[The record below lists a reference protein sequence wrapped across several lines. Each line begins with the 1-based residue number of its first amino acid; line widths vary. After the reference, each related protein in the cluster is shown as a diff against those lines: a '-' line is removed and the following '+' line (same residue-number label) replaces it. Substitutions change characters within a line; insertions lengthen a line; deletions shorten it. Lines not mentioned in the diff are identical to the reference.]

1 MPDISKII
9 LPEVNTTYDILS
21 KQTRGIV
28 RATKEATSTATNF
41 VLTASGI
48 TELYDGLLIMF
59 RNDATASASGVVINL
74 NELGGKQVWGSD
86 QNARVSSS
94 LKANSEYLIYYD
106 STNDRFVKYEGTY
119 TANSNTIGE
128 YAGSC
133 VASGVGMPRYALI
146 MQTSNTG
153 NTVTWEGVVTTSGT
167 GTSKAKNTNGFIL
180 GSPVLYQSAG
190 TYASGETAGQSAVWQ
205 TGYNVDT
212 RYSCNVSS
220 SWSVAGRPFFLKGT
234 INANDGKF
242 YLADT
247 TWWSDA
253 YPTTNDGYYY
263 IYVGQMSDKYR
274 LSLYAVHPIFYFDT
288 ALRTLLVGNVANA
301 QTVNG
306 HTVNADVPSGAVF
319 TDEKVTQTF
328 SGSDDAF
335 PVLFSS
341 TTTSNTTAGVLKS
354 YNLTF
359 NPVEKELALQQRIS
373 DDSTSFRVTDNTGN
387 DVIRVEAGSNVIDAT
402 GSLRV
407 DGDIDTTMLYAGDVD
422 VSGSLFADTLNGVTI
437 GNSPEF
443 TDTQSDWSA
452 SSGKAQILNKP
463 TLGTASA
470 KDVPA
475 SGNASTTQVV
485 MGNDTRLTDARTPS
499 SHTHGNIQ
507 NGGTISSTAVTPA
520 STDYLLIS
528 DTSNSGKIERGIAIG
543 TNTTKYLRND
553 GTWEVPSGGSVGQIY
568 YCETDSTSTT
578 TAFVVNAT
586 GVTALTDGLILCIKN
601 TISASASGCTINVNN
616 LGAKSIWLS
625 EANSA
630 CTTQWKANTTY
641 LFVFDYTNDRWVM
654 QTGRDTDTIGN
665 DIVARYSR
673 LQTSG
678 NGVKQYSVFALLP
691 NGMVSSF
698 TTTNGTGTK
707 TFDTTNYFDIR
718 NVFAYTGSSN
728 KASGEWLGASAWK
741 LQGYDVDMR
750 YSFNGVTTKASTS
763 SLATDGM
770 VYLVFDPSA
779 ESGGCYKLKSP
790 YYTQTP
796 TSTGCIYVLL
806 GVMRDTYRLDLWC
819 YNPAF
824 TYDGTKLVPFANSTL
839 SGLVDTSITNPSA
852 GDIITYDGFDWYN
865 TNTIALKDSNGHTSV
880 LLDGNTG
887 TITSE
892 NTPSTGGFT
901 VNDVVIGGFTTG
913 SGNYFKFSLPFAN
926 TATSASITSIDQTSA
941 GTKVMLPNTVLQ
953 TNFIDLANSIVS
965 SVTKDWITFEFK
977 LNSTQSANTPG
988 TIVLTS
994 LTFELF

>member
-74 NELGGKQVWGSD
+74 NGLGGKEIWGSD

-106 STNDRFVKYEGTY
+106 STNDRFVKYEETC

-133 VASGVGMPRYALI
+133 VASGVGMPRYSLI
-146 MQTSNTG
+146 MQTSNSG
-153 NTVTWEGVVTTSGT
+153 NSVTWEGVVTASSTS
-167 GTSKAKNTNGFIL
+167 TSKAKNTNGFIL

-220 SWSVAGRPFFLKGT
+220 SWSLAGRPFFLKGT
-234 INANDGKF
+234 INQTDGKF

-319 TDEKVTQTF
+319 TDSKVTQYN
-328 SGSDDAF
+328 
-335 PVLFSS
+335 
-341 TTTSNTTAGVLKS
+341 TTTDADLRILLSNSATSTSETDTVYKS
-354 YNLTF
+354 LGLRF
-359 NPVEKELALQQRIS
+359 NPDSSDFSVEYRGHQIFAVYG
-373 DDSTSFRVTDNTGN
+373 DSNY
-387 DVIRVEAGSNVIDAT
+387 IDCY
-402 GSLRV
+402 GDINIYDGYRLHIH
-407 DGDIDTTMLYAGDVD
+407 DGDIYIENGNITVDNGDISTV
-422 VSGSLFADTLNGVTI
+422 TLNGASV
-437 GNSPEF
+437 GSDPKF
-443 TDTQSDWSA
+443 TDT
-452 SSGKAQILNKP
+452 I
-463 TLGTASA
+463 
-470 KDVPA
+470 
-475 SGNASTTQVV
+475 
-485 MGNDTRLTDARTPS
+485 
-499 SHTHGNIQ
+499 
-507 NGGTISSTAVTPA
+507 
-520 STDYLLIS
+520 
-528 DTSNSGKIERGIAIG
+528 
-543 TNTTKYLRND
+543 
-553 GTWEVPSGGSVGQIY
+553 GQIY

-578 TAFVVNAT
+578 SAFVVNVT
-586 GVTALTDGLILCIKN
+586 GITALTDGLTICVKN
-601 TISASASGCTINVNN
+601 TVGVSASGCTLNLNG
-616 LGAKSIWLS
+616 LGAKTIWLS
-625 EANSA
+625 LDNAA
-630 CTTQWKANTTY
+630 CTNEWKSNSIY
-641 LFVFDYTNDRWVM
+641 IFVYDATNQRWIM
-654 QTGRDTDTIGN
+654 NMGRDTDVTGN
-665 DIVARYSR
+665 NIVARYSR
-673 LQTSG
+673 LPSG
-678 NGVKQYSVFALLP
+678 GNNVKKYSLFAMLPSGVY
-691 NGMVSSF
+691 SSF
-698 TTTNGTGTK
+698 TTNSGTGSK
-707 TFDTTNYFDIR
+707 TFDSTNYFDIR
-718 NVFAYTGSSN
+718 KIYAYAASTDRSTGDLLSP
-728 KASGEWLGASAWK
+728 SGWK
-741 LQGYDVDMR
+741 LQGYDIDMR

-763 SLATDGM
+763 SLTQDLP

-796 TSTGCIYVLL
+796 TSTGRIYVLV
-806 GVMRDTYRLDLWC
+806 GVMRDSYRLDFWL

-852 GDIITYDGFDWYN
+852 GDILTYDGFDWCN
-865 TNTIALKDSNGHTSV
+865 TNTIALKDSNGHTTV
-880 LLDGNTG
+880 LLDGSTG

-953 TNFIDLANSIVS
+953 TNFIDLANSTVS

-988 TIVLTS
+988 TIVLAN